1 MIVKFKFEVA
11 RQRHGRQVIEKVE
24 PLKPVETAPKA
35 VKASRAARRLAL
47 AYFIERAIDSGLMT
61 DYADAARRLGVTR
74 ARLTQVMDSAVAL
87 VAVQEAVLVGA
98 GAT

>member
-11 RQRHGRQVIEKVE
+11 RQRHGRKVVEKIE
-24 PLKPVETAPKA
+24 LQKPVETAPMV

-47 AYFIERAIDSGLMT
+47 AYFIERAIDSGLLV

-74 ARLTQVMDSAVAL
+74 ARLTQVMDSAVAP
-87 VAVQEAVLVGA
+87 VAEQEAVLVGA
-98 GAT
+98 AAT